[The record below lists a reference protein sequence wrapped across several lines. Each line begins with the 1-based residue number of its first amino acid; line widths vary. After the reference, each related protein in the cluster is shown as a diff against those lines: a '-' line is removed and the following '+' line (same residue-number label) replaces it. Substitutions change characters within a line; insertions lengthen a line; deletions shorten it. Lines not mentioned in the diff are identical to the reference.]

1 MTSDHEPSPFMVPPG
16 VDVKVPSAARIY
28 DYFLGGTHSLTV
40 DREFGDKVLAIAPGV
55 AFAAQENRKFVMRAA
70 AHLAQEGF
78 DQWIDCG
85 CGLPAV
91 GAVHEVV
98 RHIVP
103 DARVAYA
110 DNEPVAYAYGTTM
123 VEDLPHTIMLNGDVR
138 HPDTWLDAPETQIL
152 LDFDRPIVVV
162 LAAVLHFISDEDDPT
177 AIMADI
183 RDRLPRGS
191 RLIVSHGCMSA
202 DEASTREVQALYKTS
217 TNPGLSR
224 NREQFTAIL
233 TDAGYEVTDP
243 PGVTWVTDFYPEPD
257 DPRSPDDGPRSAC
270 YGAVCTVP

>member
-1 MTSDHEPSPFMVPPG
+1 MTNDHEPSPFTVPAG
-16 VDVKVPSAARIY
+16 IDVKVPSAARIY
-28 DYFLGGTHSLTV
+28 DYFLGGAHSLAV
-40 DREFGDKVLAIAPGV
+40 DRAFGDKVLAIAPGV
-55 AFAAQENRKFVMRAA
+55 AEAARANRQFVMRTAHELAA
-70 AHLAQEGF
+70 QGY

-103 DARVAYA
+103 DARVVYA
-110 DNEPVAYAYGTTM
+110 DNEAVAYAYGTMM

-138 HPDTWLDAPETQIL
+138 RPETWLDAPETQML
-152 LDFDRPIVVV
+152 LDFHRPIVVV
-162 LAAVLHFISDEDDPT
+162 LAAVLHFIADEDDPT

-183 RDRLPRGS
+183 RGRLPHGS
-191 RLIVSHGCMSA
+191 RLIVSHGCMA
-202 DEASTREVQALYKTS
+202 DDESMREVTALYKTS
-217 TNPGLSR
+217 TNPGFR
-224 NREQFTAIL
+224 RDREQFTTIL
-233 TDAGYEVTDP
+233 TDAGYEITDP